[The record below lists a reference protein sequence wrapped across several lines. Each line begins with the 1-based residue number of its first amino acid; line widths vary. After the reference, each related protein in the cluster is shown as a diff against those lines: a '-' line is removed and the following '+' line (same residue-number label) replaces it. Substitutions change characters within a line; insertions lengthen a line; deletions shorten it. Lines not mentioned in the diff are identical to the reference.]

1 MAYAPVSKTGNAGS
15 SPATFT
21 KCLHVTR
28 TRGDDPALSQLRFLK
43 GIIPLRNIGGF
54 RLQMK
59 VVERNEDFLKVQ
71 TYCVIPSSS
80 MEPPGITI
88 GLAFQVPLD

>member
-1 MAYAPVSKTGNAGS
+1 
-15 SPATFT
+15 
-21 KCLHVTR
+21 
-28 TRGDDPALSQLRFLK
+28 
-43 GIIPLRNIGGF
+43 
-54 RLQMK
+54 MK

>member
-28 TRGDDPALSQLRFLK
+28 TRGDDPALSQL
-43 GIIPLRNIGGF
+43 LRLPQEFHPHMRGW
-54 RLQMK
+54 
-59 VVERNEDFLKVQ
+59 
-71 TYCVIPSSS
+71 TA
-80 MEPPGITI
+80 MEVG
-88 GLAFQVPLD
+88 